1 VRISRVQLLQR
12 AAAAAGGVGLG
23 VLGTPAALADGGEVG
38 DPSPRP
44 IPGGFA
50 PDFSVVPVDPLV
62 HAAWPAVGFEMS
74 TITDFN
80 GVIAAGEVQGT
91 ASGSDGSSYWFD
103 CDMRFMEGVYR
114 ATDGQLRQGAFG
126 FV

>member
-1 VRISRVQLLQR
+1 LSISRVQFFR
-12 AAAAAGGVGLG
+12 RGAAAAAGGVGLG
-23 VLGTPAALADGGEVG
+23 LLGAPAAGAHEHGG

-50 PDFSVVPVDPLV
+50 PDFSVVPSDPFL

-80 GVIAAGEVQGT
+80 GVIAAAEVQGT
-91 ASGSDGSSYWFD
+91 AQGSDGSKYWFD
-103 CDMRFMEGVYR
+103 CDMRFMEGVYVSM
-114 ATDGQLRQGAFG
+114 DGRLREASFG